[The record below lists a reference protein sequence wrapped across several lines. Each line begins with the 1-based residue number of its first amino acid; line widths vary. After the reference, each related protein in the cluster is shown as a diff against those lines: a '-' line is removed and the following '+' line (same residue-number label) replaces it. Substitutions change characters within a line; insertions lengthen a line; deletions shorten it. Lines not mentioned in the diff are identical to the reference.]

1 MPPWQLKAGVQGAIS
16 LLPWRSRLN
25 HLLQERLTGN
35 VRLTPRRFEAKVA
48 QAERHLRHHAA
59 AKPDSPIPR
68 SALELGTGWHPIV
81 PIALALGGVERVVS
95 FDIDPLTTG
104 DHVREALGLFA
115 SRHENDPA
123 ARRRLDECLQGR
135 DARSMLAPLGIELE
149 VADARRTGLAAGSVD
164 FFVSNNTLEHIP
176 ADTLRALMAE
186 FRRLAAPGAVMDHF
200 IDMRDHYSSFDRS
213 ISRLNYL
220 RYPDRVWRLFNN
232 RLHFQNRLRI
242 SDYRAIFE
250 AAGFAIVAE
259 QPTRGK
265 PHEFDGLALDR
276 RYRDTPESDL
286 FTLFAW
292 LTAVAPG

>member
-1 MPPWQLKAGVQGAIS
+1 
-16 LLPWRSRLN
+16 
-25 HLLQERLTGN
+25 
-35 VRLTPRRFEAKVA
+35 
-48 QAERHLRHHAA
+48 
-59 AKPDSPIPR
+59 
-68 SALELGTGWHPIV
+68 
-81 PIALALGGVERVVS
+81 
-95 FDIDPLTTG
+95 
-104 DHVREALGLFA
+104 
-115 SRHENDPA
+115 
-123 ARRRLDECLQGR
+123 
-135 DARSMLAPLGIELE
+135 
-149 VADARRTGLAAGSVD
+149 
-164 FFVSNNTLEHIP
+164 
-176 ADTLRALMAE
+176 MAE